1 MEKIRTEP
9 LKLKIIMVANRDG
22 SVKEDFLKELQ
33 EAHPGMTGECIINPT
48 VGKGLLLD
56 WKDASEKILRTSK
69 IVELVE
75 KKEKKEK
82 NALVIITENSIYDCE
97 VIGEYKCD

>member
-1 MEKIRTEP
+1 MEKIKTES

-33 EAHPGMTGECIINPT
+33 ETHPGMTGECIINPT
-48 VGKGLLLD
+48 LSKRLLLD
-56 WKDASEKILRTSK
+56 WDDDSGKILRTSK

-75 KKEKKEK
+75 KKDK

>member
-1 MEKIRTEP
+1 MEKVKKP
-9 LKLKIIMVANRDG
+9 LKLKIVMVSNRDG
-22 SVKEDFLKELQ
+22 SVKEEFLKELQ
-33 EAHPGMTGECIINPT
+33 ETHPDMTGECIINPT

-56 WKDASEKILRTSK
+56 WEDDSGKILRTSK
-69 IVELVE
+69 IAELI
-75 KKEKKEK
+75 EKKEK

>member
-1 MEKIRTEP
+1 MEKIIES

-22 SVKEDFLKELQ
+22 TIKEEFLKELQ
-33 EAHPGMTGECIINPT
+33 ETHPDMTGECIINPT
-48 VGKGLLLD
+48 LGKGLLLD
-56 WKDASEKILRTSK
+56 WDDDSGKILRTSK

-75 KKEKKEK
+75 KKDK

>member
-1 MEKIRTEP
+1 MEKIIEP

-22 SVKEDFLKELQ
+22 SVKEEFLKELQ
-33 EAHPGMTGECIINPT
+33 ETHSDMTGECIINPI

-56 WKDASEKILRTSK
+56 WDDDSGKILRTSK
-69 IVELVE
+69 IVELAE
-75 KKEKKEK
+75 KKDE
-82 NALVIITENSIYDCE
+82 NALVIVTENSIYDCE